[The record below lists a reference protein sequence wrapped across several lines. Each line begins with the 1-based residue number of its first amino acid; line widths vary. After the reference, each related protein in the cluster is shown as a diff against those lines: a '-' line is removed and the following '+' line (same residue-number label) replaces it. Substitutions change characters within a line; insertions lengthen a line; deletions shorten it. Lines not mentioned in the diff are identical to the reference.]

1 MTTLRLGLAGYGL
14 VGERHAAAI
23 AATPGVE
30 LAVVAEPA
38 QEAGTRAVAVGLSHR
53 VSLEEALERDA
64 VDGFILATPNA
75 LHVEQARACIMAGCP
90 VLIEKPIATNAA
102 EAHELVTE
110 AERRGVSVLVGHH
123 RRHNPIMQKA
133 RQIIEDGRIGEV
145 RGVQATCWFY
155 KPDAYFEAAPW
166 RRQTGAGPIVV
177 NLVHDVD
184 LLRYLCGDV
193 RSVRAIARPARR
205 GGENEDLA
213 SALLDF
219 ESGAVGTISVSD
231 SIVSPWSWE
240 MTSGEYPIY
249 PRTPASCYQLG
260 GTHGALS
267 LPDLKVWTHSDG
279 QRDWWTPMTASS
291 EIRENSDPLVNQIA
305 HFAAVIQG
313 QESPLVSGLEGARTL
328 EVIEAIQRSAS
339 SGATVV
345 LGSSKHKIAA
355 NSKNV

>member
-1 MTTLRLGLAGYGL
+1 MKTLRLGLAGFGL

-23 AATPGVE
+23 AAAPGVE
-30 LAVVAEPA
+30 LAAIVEPSKAAAARVAA
-38 QEAGTRAVAVGLSHR
+38 TGLPHR
-53 VSLEEALERDA
+53 TTLEEALERDA
-64 VDGFILATPNA
+64 LDGIILATPNA
-75 LHVEQARACIMAGCP
+75 LHVDQARSCIVAGCP
-90 VLIEKPIATNAA
+90 VLIEKPIATKAA
-102 EAHELVTE
+102 DARVLVAE
-110 AERRGVSVLVGHH
+110 AERWDVPVLVGHH
-123 RRHNPIMQKA
+123 RRHNPIIEKA
-133 RQIIEDGRIGEV
+133 RQIIDDGRIGEV

-193 RSVRAIARPARR
+193 RSVQAIARPARR
-205 GGENEDLA
+205 GGENEELA

-219 ESGAVGTISVSD
+219 ESGAVGTITVSD

-267 LPDLKVWTHSDG
+267 LPDLKVWTHLGG
-279 QRDWWTPMTASS
+279 QRDWWTPMAASC
-291 EIRENSDPLVNQIA
+291 EIRENSDPLINQIA
-305 HFAAVIQG
+305 HFAGVIRG
-313 QESPLVSGLEGARTL
+313 QEQPLVSGLEGVRTL
-328 EVIEAIQRSAS
+328 EVIEAIQNSART
-339 SGATVV
+339 GETV
-345 LGSSKHKIAA
+345 LLNQSADKITVA
-355 NSKNV
+355 S